1 MAIKHNP
8 YNWDIQDI
16 SDYYPKKDEMEQV
29 RKDLVDELHDAANQP
44 YIIEE
49 DIDFLIEKLYR
60 YQTTFMRPQVI

>member
-1 MAIKHNP
+1 MAIKYNP
-8 YNWDIQDI
+8 YNWDIRDI
-16 SDYYPKKDEMEQV
+16 SDYCPKKDDMEQI
-29 RKDLVDELHDAANQP
+29 RKDLVDELYDAANQP

>member
-1 MAIKHNP
+1 MPINHNP
-8 YNWDIQDI
+8 YNWDIH
-16 SDYYPKKDEMEQV
+16 YPKKEEMEQI
-29 RKDLVDELHDAANQP
+29 RKDLAEELHDAINQP